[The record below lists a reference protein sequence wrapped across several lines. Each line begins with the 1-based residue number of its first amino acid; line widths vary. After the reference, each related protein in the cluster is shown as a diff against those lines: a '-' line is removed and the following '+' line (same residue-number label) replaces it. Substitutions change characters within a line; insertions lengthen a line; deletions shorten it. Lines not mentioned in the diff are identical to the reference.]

1 MEQTAQSFR
10 DLRKGVLNERSKD
23 LLLAFLIAVIGL
35 AGSYFVVGK
44 SISDQISQN
53 SKIEFS
59 PAQEQSSK
67 PAGPLS
73 NQSTLQYHNEVLLVQ
88 GTMLVGDITRLTNLA
103 FNPDKSYL
111 IDYGNGTRHRMT
123 SAVMTIRY
131 NVAGIYLLQCF
142 VQEDKQWKILSAQT
156 ITVRKPERYEL
167 LNQ

>member
-44 SISDQISQN
+44 SISDQINQN

-59 PAQEQSSK
+59 PAQEQSGI

-73 NQSTLQYHNEVLLVQ
+73 NQSTLQYHNEVFLVQ